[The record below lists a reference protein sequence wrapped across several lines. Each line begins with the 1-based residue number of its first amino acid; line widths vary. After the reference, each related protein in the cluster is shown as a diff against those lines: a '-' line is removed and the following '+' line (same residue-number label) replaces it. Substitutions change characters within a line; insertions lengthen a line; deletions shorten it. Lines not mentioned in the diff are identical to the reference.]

1 MILLYAVD
9 TYQSLST
16 FVCEWKCYCSGE
28 RTWQR
33 TYSTKPLCV
42 CVCVCVCVCM
52 IVNSTCRSDA
62 FESNNPRSSF
72 STIAYC
78 ISRGTSQSMAP
89 VLIA

>member
-42 CVCVCVCVCM
+42 CVCVCVCM
-52 IVNSTCRSDA
+52 IVNSTVMMHPA
-62 FESNNPRSSF
+62 
-72 STIAYC
+72 
-78 ISRGTSQSMAP
+78 
-89 VLIA
+89 